1 MFYFLICQSSITEYY
16 DTEKKYITSFFWGT
30 VAYIFTHALFSSSD
44 TPLAIQLKKSFWLL
58 VMVDLG
64 SLFYMYYNIKNK
76 ESADS
81 DSSLVDDL
89 IRNFSI
95 KLDRDIENM
104 DSDDEDSSDEATLR
118 DGVKGVLPCSGKT
131 DDENRKKKEIEPDI
145 INKEKETLKT
155 IKENIHSTDLIIPP
169 SNEHN
174 LDYPETSTPTSK
186 SSYSTPISS
195 LIDNNY
201 VDEPKHIN
209 KKEDNITFD
218 ITFDEEDDSGSDID
232 IESFND
238 FIK

>member
-95 KLDRDIENM
+95 KLDKDIENIDS
-104 DSDDEDSSDEATLR
+104 DSDDDEPSPVKEQKHKIENQKNTESDIDNMDRKTKKNEMTED
-118 DGVKGVLPCSGKT
+118 
-131 DDENRKKKEIEPDI
+131 
-145 INKEKETLKT
+145 
-155 IKENIHSTDLIIPP
+155 IHSSDLIIPP
-169 SNEHN
+169 NNEHN
-174 LDYPETSTPTSK
+174 LDYPETSSK
-186 SSYSTPISS
+186 SASFSTPISS

-201 VDEPKHIN
+201 IDDDTKDVN

-218 ITFDEEDDSGSDID
+218 IKFDEDDDDSGSDID